1 MSLLGFAILA
11 GDSHHIGALM
21 DQLRQCSSL
30 AFLDRPKPANPE
42 EYKWQHMCEMLS
54 GHCPLCGSAAMCTT
68 FCCDGTSKQGTN
80 DNDNAQRRC
89 FASPDQRRHA
99 VVAALHGTLIKS
111 YQHAGTIYG
120 PALLQWAMRLI
131 PRHEVL
137 LLVRHI
143 LTFACNKSKVVA
155 ELSDLTCRLE
165 NLLGT

>member
-21 DQLRQCSSL
+21 GQLRQCSSL
-30 AFLDRPKPANPE
+30 AFLDKPRPSNPE

-54 GHCPLCGSAAMCTT
+54 GHCPLCGSAAMCT
-68 FCCDGTSKQGTN
+68 
-80 DNDNAQRRC
+80 AQRRC

-99 VVAALHGTLIKS
+99 AVAALHGTLIKS

-143 LTFACNKSKVVA
+143 LTFACDKSKVVA

-165 NLLGT
+165 ILLGT

>member
-21 DQLRQCSSL
+21 GQLRQCSSL
-30 AFLDRPKPANPE
+30 AFLDKPRPSNPE

-54 GHCPLCGSAAMCTT
+54 GHCPLCGSVAMCIT
-68 FCCDGTSKQGTN
+68 FYPYGISKQGTN

-99 VVAALHGTLIKS
+99 AVAALHGTLIKS

-143 LTFACNKSKVVA
+143 LTFACDKSKVVA

-165 NLLGT
+165 ILLGT